1 MKYLHTCNFNFKI
14 SVFLFVFHTLVF
26 HLGYTIHMRIVALLV
41 GGGLVKVNVGS
52 LVPTLGEDP
61 FPLLTALVKSVE
73 EKCKD
78 LDEGAPNLFGAHFA
92 ETDDVEKL
100 IKSLESADSK
110 SIEEICK
117 SIKEYAV
124 PGGKFNKSSIMK
136 ALQKSSASLNREDR

>member
-52 LVPTLGEDP
+52 LAPTPGKDP
-61 FPLLTALVKSVE
+61 FPLLTALVQSVG
-73 EKCKD
+73 EKCNLDRDPLD
-78 LDEGAPNLFGAHFA
+78 LFVAQFA

-100 IKSLESADSK
+100 NYALKNADPK

-117 SIKEYAV
+117 YIKEYAV
-124 PGGKFNKSSIMK
+124 PNGGFNKSSIMK
-136 ALQKSSASLNREDR
+136 ALQKSSESLNRDGR